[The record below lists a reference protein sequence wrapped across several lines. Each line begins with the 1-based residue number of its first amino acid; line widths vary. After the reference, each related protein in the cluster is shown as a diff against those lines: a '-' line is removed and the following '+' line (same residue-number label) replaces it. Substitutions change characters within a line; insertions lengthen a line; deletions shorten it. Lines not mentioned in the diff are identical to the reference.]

1 MTQVVVRVIDLH
13 IVRWVGGEPLF
24 LVLKRSP
31 GQQYEGIWQGVTGK
45 IEDGEQA
52 WEAAVR
58 ELREETA
65 LSPLKLWTV
74 DRVNFFYEA
83 HTDQMNSI
91 PVFGAEVAGEAPT
104 LSGENES
111 YRWATVE
118 EAAGL
123 ILWEQQRQ
131 GLLAFHDML
140 TNSRAKLRWMAI
152 DLAGGE

>member
-1 MTQVVVRVIDLH
+1 MTKVVVRVIDLH
-13 IVRWVGGEPLF
+13 IVRWVEGEPLF

-31 GQQYEGIWQGVTGK
+31 GQMYEGIWQGVTGK
-45 IEDGEQA
+45 IEDGERA

-91 PVFGAEVAGEAPT
+91 PVFGAEVDEEVPT
-104 LSGENES
+104 LSGEHES
-111 YRWATVE
+111 YRWAAVE

-140 TNSRAKLRWMAI
+140 TRSRPKLRWMAI
-152 DLAGGE
+152 DLAGAE